1 MYDQLISISKAVY
14 EFTQK
19 QGFDSVVADNGIPV
33 SQIAHT
39 KVVPFADD
47 NFHFIQ
53 VSRLDL
59 EQKGQDIL
67 LNALGV
73 LKNNDGFTNFKM
85 HFVGN
90 GGGQIPTD
98 EIDA

>member
-33 SQIAHT
+33 SRIAHT

-53 VSRLDL
+53 VSRL
-59 EQKGQDIL
+59 EIKKKGQDIL
-67 LNALGV
+67 LKAFGI
-73 LKNNDGFTNFKM
+73 LKNIYGMNNFQM

-90 GGGQIPTD
+90 GGG
-98 EIDA
+98 